1 MQVGLFKARART
13 MLDRLPS
20 SLQASSNH
28 TSRALALQPIQW
40 QLRQRSTGHV
50 HNGCIMVSTCAVV
63 LYLLSSLQDLHIEH
77 AAWAERLT
85 LPPSVTRLACSS
97 QTTIIATQL
106 HSMLRVGC
114 CCRGC

>member
-28 TSRALALQPIQW
+28 MGRAPALQPTQW

-50 HNGCIMVSTCAVV
+50 HYGCMMAFTSAIK
-63 LYLLSSLQDLHIEH
+63 LYVLSSLQELHIEH

-85 LPPSVTRLACSS
+85 LPPSLTRLACGS
-97 QTTIIATQL
+97 QTTVMAAQL
-106 HSMLRVGC
+106 HPMLRVRC
-114 CCRGC
+114 CCHGG